1 MTQQK
6 WPPRHCPT
14 AHFTSVLQPQQ
25 QMAGAC
31 WHLTITILLPFLI
44 DCQILQFTCV
54 HKCHQM
60 SRKCQ
65 GLGHE
70 DGPVT
75 WSLCLRGDSCIVK
88 LQRWRQLNS
97 AGCVNKW
104 DHFLRGFFLFSF
116 SSISGSIQLKRKSLD
131 DKKRRRWNCPTPLK
145 RSALDYAVLART
157 DRTVL
162 HLTFNLHEVTLA
174 PAHGSLVQQMANQ

>member
-6 WPPRHCPT
+6 WPPWHCPT

-104 DHFLRGFFLFSF
+104 DHFLRGFFFCFHSPLFQEVF
-116 SSISGSIQLKRKSLD
+116 NWNAKVWMT
-131 DKKRRRWNCPTPLK
+131 KK
-145 RSALDYAVLART
+145 DV
-157 DRTVL
+157 DETVR
-162 HLTFNLHEVTLA
+162 HHSKDQ
-174 PAHGSLVQQMANQ
+174 H

>member
-104 DHFLRGFFLFSF
+104 DHFLRGFLFLFF
-116 SSISGSIQLKRKSLD
+116 HFPLFQEVFN
-131 DKKRRRWNCPTPLK
+131 WNAKVWMTK
-145 RSALDYAVLART
+145 EDV
-157 DRTVL
+157 DETVR
-162 HLTFNLHEVTLA
+162 HHSKDQ
-174 PAHGSLVQQMANQ
+174 H

>member
-70 DGPVT
+70 DSPVT

-104 DHFLRGFFLFSF
+104 DHFLRGFFFVFILLYFRKYSTETQKF
-116 SSISGSIQLKRKSLD
+116 GWQKKTSIKLSDTTQKISIRLCSISPHWSH
-131 DKKRRRWNCPTPLK
+131 CVTP
-145 RSALDYAVLART
+145 
-157 DRTVL
+157 
-162 HLTFNLHEVTLA
+162 HL
-174 PAHGSLVQQMANQ
+174 